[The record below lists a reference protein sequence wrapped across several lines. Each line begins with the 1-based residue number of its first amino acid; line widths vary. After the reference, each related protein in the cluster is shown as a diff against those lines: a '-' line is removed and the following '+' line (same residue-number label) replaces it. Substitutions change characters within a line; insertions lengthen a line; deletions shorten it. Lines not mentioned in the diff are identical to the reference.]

1 MSDYNSVNEEIRAQN
16 EKVKQMPLRKRLQ
29 HYWYYNKWILFAA
42 IGAFLLIYFII
53 DSMLTYNKTFYVTG
67 IFINCGASP
76 EWEKELEQAFAQ
88 RYDINTDTYSVDFD
102 YSLSYEVGFA
112 DPATAYTPVKM
123 VAYSE
128 GHVGDFVLCDEESF
142 GFFADKGYF
151 ADLSEVLSEEQFL
164 AYEPYLYY
172 YDAGDLRGSIPTA
185 IRLPDISMLQAAGCY
200 LYGSDD
206 ILFTV
211 FYLSEHKTQALQ
223 ALEFFMQE

>member
-1 MSDYNSVNEEIRAQN
+1 MSDYNSVNEEIKAQN
-16 EKVKQMPLRKRLQ
+16 EKVKQMSLRKRLQ

-42 IGAFLLIYFII
+42 IGAILLIYFII

-67 IFINCGASP
+67 VFINCGASP
-76 EWEKELEQAFAQ
+76 EREKELEQAFADA
-88 RYDINTDTYSVDFD
+88 YGINTDTYSVDFD
-102 YSLSYEVGFA
+102 YSLSYDTEFV
-112 DPATAYTPVKM
+112 DSATAYTPVKM

-142 GFFADKGYF
+142 GFFANNGYF
-151 ADLSEVLSEEQFL
+151 ADLSEVLSEEQFT

-185 IRLPDISMLQAAGCY
+185 IRLTDISRLQQAGCY
-200 LYGSDD
+200 LYGTDD

-211 FYLSEHKTQALQ
+211 FYLSDHKNHALE
-223 ALEFFMQE
+223 ALEFFMQ